1 MRVCLATDSLA
12 PSGMG
17 VHMLALADAL
27 EDCAVTIVAVPGT
40 DLFEAARS
48 HHPVRAWTDDAAF
61 DTWLRASGFAIVHV
75 HAGIGWEGHGLVRAA
90 ARAGIPVVRT
100 EHLPCLITD
109 DGQRADYAEV
119 TRQAAAVIAVSDA
132 VAASYRD
139 SGLLHEA
146 PDVTTVR
153 NGIAVPASPAP
164 ATLARYERDAA
175 RPLLLSVGRLTA
187 QKRHDLLI
195 DAVGILA
202 GQGRPVDLAI
212 VGDGPDRAA
221 LIEHLRTSDMAGHVR
236 LLGERRDV
244 SSLMAS
250 ADLYVHAAAFEG
262 LPLVLLEAM
271 AARLPIVAVPG
282 PGIDETLDADTA
294 LLASAD
300 DAPALAAAIAAALDD
315 PAGAQAR
322 AATAASRQAD
332 HFTAARM
339 ASETR
344 AIYQAHARKDAPLPS
359 LRIGF
364 VGAGGIA
371 QRHAGVL
378 ATMDDVRI
386 AAVCDAAAAR
396 AGEMAAG
403 HGAQVFADVSEML
416 AADLCDAVFVCVPPF
431 AHGPIEAALIA
442 ANLPFFV
449 EKPVALSLA
458 DAERTA
464 DAIDAAGLITGV
476 GYHWRWL
483 DTLDAVRDALGGR
496 RVRLASGY
504 WLDSTPPV
512 DWWGRQDQ
520 SGGQMAEQA
529 THLIDLAR
537 YLCGDVELA
546 FGLAEHSPR
555 DAFPTLDVATASSAS
570 LRFADG
576 AIANF
581 AATCLLG
588 WNHRVGLHLFGDGFA
603 VEITD
608 HDVMIDVG
616 AGRPVTPNHSDPVW
630 RQDRA
635 FVEAVMGHG
644 NAIRCTYRDALETL
658 RVTEAVSQSAR
669 TGQAIRIKG
678 ATAETP
684 VQAPVQER
692 AA

>member
-1 MRVCLATDSLA
+1 MRICLATDSLA

-17 VHMLALADAL
+17 VHILALAEAL
-27 EDCAVTIVAVPGT
+27 EDCAVTVVAVAGT
-40 DLFEAARS
+40 DLFAAARRRY
-48 HHPVRAWTDDAAF
+48 PVRAWSDDAAF
-61 DTWLRASGFAIVHV
+61 DTWLRASGFDIVHV

-90 ARAGIPVVRT
+90 VRAGIPVVRT

-109 DGQRADYAEV
+109 EGQRADYADA
-119 TRQAAAVIAVSDA
+119 TRLAAAVIAVSDA

-139 SGLLHEA
+139 SGLLHA
-146 PDVTTVR
+146 ADATTVR
-153 NGIAVPASPAP
+153 NGIAAP
-164 ATLARYERDAA
+164 ARSVSASLARYERTGT
-175 RPLLLSVGRLTA
+175 RPLLLSIGRLTA
-187 QKRHDLLI
+187 QKRHDLLV
-195 DAVGILA
+195 DAVGMLA

-221 LIEHLRTSDMAGHVR
+221 LIEHMRALGMAGHVR

-244 SSLMAS
+244 ASLMAS

-271 AARLPIVAVPG
+271 AAHLPIVAVPG
-282 PGIDETLDADTA
+282 PGIDETLDTDTA
-294 LLASAD
+294 MLASAP

-315 PAGAQAR
+315 PAGARVR
-322 AATAASRQAD
+322 AAAAASCQAD
-332 HFTAARM
+332 QFTAARM

-344 AIYQAHARKDAPLPS
+344 AIYQAHARKDAKLPS

-371 QRHAGVL
+371 QRHANVL

-386 AAVCDAAAAR
+386 AAVCDADAAR
-396 AGEMAAG
+396 AGDLAAG
-403 HGAQVFADVSEML
+403 HGAEVFADLKAML
-416 AADLCDAVFVCVPPF
+416 AAQLCDAVFVCVPPF
-431 AHGPIEAALIA
+431 AHGPIEDALIA

-483 DTLDAVRDALGGR
+483 DSLDAVRDALGGR
-496 RVRLASGY
+496 KPRLASGY

-512 DWWGRQDQ
+512 DWWGRQEQ

-529 THLIDLAR
+529 THVIDLAR

-555 DAFPTLDVATASSAS
+555 DAFPALDVATASTAS

-576 AIANF
+576 TIGNF

-588 WNHRVGLHLFGDGFA
+588 WSHRVGLHLFGDGFA

-635 FVEAVMGHG
+635 FVEAVMGQG
-644 NAIRCTYRDALETL
+644 NAIRCTYRDALDTL
-658 RVTEAVSQSAR
+658 RVTEAVARSVR
-669 TGQAIRIKG
+669 TGQAISI
-678 ATAETP
+678 AVDAE
-684 VQAPVQER
+684 QAPSAEL